1 MFSLVSSLAGTH
13 KASRDGP
20 LTSRTDTNRHEITE
34 PSYTTSGDTTR
45 ALPELFEID
54 PGPGRGTSRVW
65 RWDYHDKQ
73 GCLVNGR
80 VVERFEHQGD
90 ILAIVIRADY
100 ESSGIEFFTDNDSSQ
115 QLGYMRRP
123 EGYIV
128 DPHRHNPVER
138 AVTQTQEVLFIRG
151 GRCRLN
157 LYGSGDTVIMST
169 ELLTGDVVLLASGGH
184 GLLMLEETEI
194 IEVKQGPFSG
204 DHDKT
209 RFEPRS

>member
-1 MFSLVSSLAGTH
+1 ME
-13 KASRDGP
+13 RIE
-20 LTSRTDTNRHEITE
+20 HE
-34 PSYTTSGDTTR
+34 GD
-45 ALPELFEID
+45 
-54 PGPGRGTSRVW
+54 V
-65 RWDYHDKQ
+65 
-73 GCLVNGR
+73 
-80 VVERFEHQGD
+80 
-90 ILAIVIRADY
+90 LAIVIRRDY

-128 DPHRHNPVER
+128 AAHRHNPVER
-138 AVTQTQEVLFIRG
+138 AVTQTQEVLFIRR

-157 LYGSGDTVIMST
+157 LYGSGDEVIVST
-169 ELLTGDVVLLASGGH
+169 ELLTGDVVLLSSGGH

-204 DHDKT
+204 EHDKT